1 MSTKRKDYLTWEE
14 YFMGCAI
21 LSSMRSK
28 DPSNQIG
35 ACIVNDETKKI
46 LSIGY
51 NGLTSGMN
59 DDDFD
64 WQSTGEKT
72 GITKNIKDYYVVH
85 AERNAILNYSGNTK
99 DLKGSTLYITWF
111 PCTECTKEI
120 IQVGIKKIVYL
131 RMYSKADLVEI
142 SERMLK
148 AAGVEIVKFNENRD
162 FSKEEIQELT
172 NNLQNLFKSINKKS

>member
-1 MSTKRKDYLTWEE
+1 MSSKRSSYLNWEE

-35 ACIVNDETKKI
+35 ACIVNDDTKKI

-51 NGLTSGMN
+51 NGLTCGM
-59 DDDFD
+59 DDDHFD
-64 WQSTGEKT
+64 WASTGEQT
-72 GITKNIKDYYVVH
+72 GIKKNIKDYYVVH

-99 DLKGSTLYITWF
+99 DLRGSTLYITWF

-131 RMYSKADLVEI
+131 RMYSKPELIEI
-142 SERMLK
+142 SKIMLE
-148 AAGVEIVKFNENRD
+148 AAGIEIVKFNENKE
-162 FSKEEIQELT
+162 FTKEEIQKLT
-172 NNLQNLFKSINKKS
+172 DKIQSQFKSLND

>member
-1 MSTKRKDYLTWEE
+1 MSKKRSEYLSWDE

-35 ACIVNDETKKI
+35 ACIVDETTKKI

-51 NGLTSGMN
+51 NGLTCGM
-59 DDDFD
+59 DDNLFD
-64 WQSTGEKT
+64 WESSGEKT
-72 GITKNIKDYYVVH
+72 GILKNVKDFYVVH
-85 AERNAILNYSGNTK
+85 AERNAILNYSGNSK
-99 DLKGSTLYITWF
+99 DLRGSTLYITWF

-131 RMYSKADLVEI
+131 RMFSKPEQVEI
-142 SERMLK
+142 SNIMLK
-148 AAGVEIVKFNENRD
+148 AANVEVAKFNEN
-162 FSKEEIQELT
+162 KEFTKDEVRLLTDEIQKK
-172 NNLQNLFKSINKKS
+172 FKSFSD

>member
-1 MSTKRKDYLTWEE
+1 MTTKRKEYLSWEE

-35 ACIVNDETKKI
+35 ACIVNEETKKI

-51 NGLTSGMN
+51 NGLTSGMS
-59 DDDFD
+59 DDEFD
-64 WQSTGEKT
+64 WKSTGEET
-72 GITKNIKDYYVVH
+72 GIKKNVKDYYVVH

-131 RMYSKADLVEI
+131 RMYSKPDLIEI
-142 SERMLK
+142 SKIMLD
-148 AAGVEIVKFNENRD
+148 AAGVEIVKFNENKE
-162 FSKEEIQELT
+162 FSKEEMHDLT
-172 NNLQNLFKSINKKS
+172 NNIQNLFKSISE